1 MQQCFAEN
9 PEHYKVI
16 SINKSHE
23 NAVLGL
29 NRDRR
34 REREG
39 RRLPCCHIFRRGAGG
54 RGETHEHQ
62 DSNITHTHIAFTAT
76 HTRLAHAHAQE
87 FLGDEEEE
95 PTAEELKRAEAIE
108 WQIVQV
114 QAARDKEEESK
125 KKISM

>member
-23 NAVLGL
+23 NAEHGQK
-29 NRDRR
+29 RDRR

-39 RRLPCCHIFRRGAGG
+39 RRLSCCQIFRRGAGG
-54 RGETHEHQ
+54 GHIPEHQ

-76 HTRLAHAHAQE
+76 HTRLAHTHAQE
-87 FLGDEEEE
+87 FLGDEDEE

-108 WQIVQV
+108 WQVVQV

-125 KKISM
+125 KKI